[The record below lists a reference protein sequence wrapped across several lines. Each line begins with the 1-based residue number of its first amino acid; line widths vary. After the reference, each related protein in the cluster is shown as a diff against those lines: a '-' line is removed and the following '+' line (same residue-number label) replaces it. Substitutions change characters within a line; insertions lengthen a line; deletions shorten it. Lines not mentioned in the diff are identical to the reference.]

1 MISADQLL
9 TMFESKYQSY
19 QTSSDPSQAKKRV
32 RALRVAMTALGIDGF
47 IVPHSDRH
55 QNEYLPPSEERLA
68 WLTGFTGSA
77 GTAIILADSAV
88 IFVDGRYFLQ
98 VREQTDDSIFSYC
111 DVATGPPTRWLGS
124 NLTVGARLGYDPW
137 LHTADGLERLASAV
151 EKVGASM
158 IPMSPN
164 PIDSIWV
171 DRPPEP
177 LGKVAIHELR
187 AAGESAGSKISRVRA
202 TIGSLNGLFISDAHC
217 IAWLFNI
224 RGSDVAHTPLPL
236 SFAFL
241 PKEGRPTLYL
251 DRRKLEAR
259 VSKYL
264 EQFAEIAEPIR
275 MLRDLENAGAQASRI
290 SFDAATA
297 PVRLVQLLNDARG
310 AAIVGSD
317 PISAMKAVK
326 NRREIAGARAAHLR
340 DAVAMVR
347 FLSWFDREAP
357 SGRLNEI
364 AAAQALETF
373 RRDTG
378 RLREIS
384 FDTISAFGPNSAM
397 PHYRVTEKT
406 CLPIRRG
413 IFLVD
418 SGGQY
423 EDGTTDI
430 TRTIAVGRPT
440 GEMRSRFTLV
450 LKGHIAVARAV
461 FPAGV
466 SGAQIDSF
474 ARRFLWESGLDFDH
488 GTGHGVGSYLSVHEG
503 PQRIAKS
510 GAATLEPGMIISNEP
525 GYYAAG
531 RFGIRIENL
540 LVVVSLRVA
549 GAERDMRG
557 FETLSLAPIDNR
569 LIEKKMLDSHE
580 VQWLNEYHAR
590 VRESVSPLVDRPT
603 GGWLARATV
612 PL

>member
-1 MISADQLL
+1 VIGRDGLL
-9 TMFESKYQSY
+9 TMFESQYQSY
-19 QTSSDPSQAKKRV
+19 LSSSDPSQAKGRV
-32 RALRVAMTALGIDGF
+32 RALRVAMIAMGIDGF

-55 QNEYLPPSEERLA
+55 QNEYLPASEERLA

-77 GTAIILADSAV
+77 GTAIILADSAA

-98 VREQTDDSIFSYC
+98 VREQTDDSIFIYC
-111 DVATGPPTRWLGS
+111 DVMTEPPARWLS
-124 NLTVGARLGYDPW
+124 ANLTVGARLGYDPW

-164 PIDSIWV
+164 PIDAIWV
-171 DRPPEP
+171 DRPSAP
-177 LGKVAIHELR
+177 LGKVTIHDLR
-187 AAGESAGSKISRVRA
+187 AAGESAESKISRVRT
-202 TIGSLNGLFISDAHC
+202 TIGSANGLFISDAHC

-224 RGSDVAHTPLPL
+224 RGSDVGHTPLPL
-236 SFAFL
+236 SYALL
-241 PKEGRPTLYL
+241 PKEGRPTLYI
-251 DRRKLEAR
+251 DHRKLDAK

-264 EQFAEIAEPIR
+264 ERFAELAEPDRIEPD
-275 MLRDLENAGAQASRI
+275 LRRAGARASHI
-290 SFDAATA
+290 IFDAATA
-297 PVRLVQLLNDARG
+297 PVRLVQLLKDARG
-310 AAIVGSD
+310 VAIVASD

-326 NRREIAGARAAHLR
+326 NKREIAGSKSAHLR
-340 DAVAMVR
+340 DAAAMVR

-357 SGRLNEI
+357 SGQLNEI
-364 AAAQALETF
+364 VAAQALETF

-406 CLPIRRG
+406 CLPIRKG
-413 IFLVD
+413 IYLVD

-440 GEMRSRFTLV
+440 SEMRGRFTLV
-450 LKGHIAVARAV
+450 LKGHIAIARAV

-474 ARRFLWESGLDFDH
+474 ARRFLWEAGLDFDH

-510 GAATLEPGMIISNEP
+510 GAATLEPGMIVSNEP

-540 LVVVSLRVA
+540 LAVVPLRVA
-549 GAERDMRG
+549 GGERDMRG
-557 FETLSLAPIDNR
+557 FETLSLAPIDKR
-569 LIEKKMLDSHE
+569 LINRTMLDDDE
-580 VQWLNEYHAR
+580 LAWLNAYHAR
-590 VRESVSPLVDRPT
+590 VRESISPLVDRRT
-603 GGWLARATV
+603 QSWLMGATQ